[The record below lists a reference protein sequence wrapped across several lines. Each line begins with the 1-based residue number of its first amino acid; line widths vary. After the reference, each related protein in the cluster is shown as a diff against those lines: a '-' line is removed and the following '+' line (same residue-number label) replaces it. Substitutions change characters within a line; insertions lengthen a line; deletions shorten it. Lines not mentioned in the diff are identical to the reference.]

1 MDFAC
6 LNLVLPCML
15 SYIKDVIG
23 QKKQEK
29 SNWSSVDHIPLYL
42 GLRRQNDL
50 MYRPTK
56 TALWGQNPKKI
67 LCWIYYNTASVLCS
81 VFWGHEA
88 FGMLAPRPG
97 IEPTPTVLEGDV
109 VTTRKPRD
117 PKRLLFEIHS
127 PLLLSGREPFLHFP
141 ASFAT
146 RCNHV
151 PQSRP
156 VQCEQKWHHLTH
168 ETPHC
173 HQALS
178 TNQLA
183 GMVDAVGGLWSCV
196 LKVVEPCLAW
206 VPEWPHGGPTLH
218 WLGLEKAMSLMG
230 LSDACCV
237 FATTVCPTLSLV
249 AQTGKNLP
257 AMWETWVRPRGQE
270 DPLEKGLAT
279 HSGILTWELSWTEE
293 PTVQEVANSQIRLSD
308 FHFFQPI
315 NVITQI
321 RTSGCLVIKKQPA
334 SAVFTEKEYRRLTC
348 LTWKYQLSFLQHV
361 RKNSGN

>member
-1 MDFAC
+1 MWITYPC
-6 LNLVLPCML
+6 TLVWEDRMTWCIDP
-15 SYIKDVIG
+15 
-23 QKKQEK
+23 QKQ
-29 SNWSSVDHIPLYL
+29 HFGGRI
-42 GLRRQNDL
+42 Q
-50 MYRPTK
+50 
-56 TALWGQNPKKI
+56 KKI

-127 PLLLSGREPFLHFP
+127 PLLLSGREPFLYFP

-151 PQSRP
+151 PQSWP
-156 VQCEQKWHHLTH
+156 VQCEQKWYHLTH

-218 WLGLEKAMSLMG
+218 WLGLEKAMNLMG

-257 AMWETWVRPRGQE
+257 AMWETWVRPWGQE

-293 PTVQEVANSQIRLSD
+293 PTVQEVANSQTRLSD

>member
-218 WLGLEKAMSLMG
+218 WLGLEKAMNLMG

-257 AMWETWVRPRGQE
+257 AMWETWVRPWGQE

-293 PTVQEVANSQIRLSD
+293 PTVQEVANSQTRLSD

-315 NVITQI
+315 NVITHI